1 MYNFSF
7 KVGLSYCAGNWSPFL
22 QENTNSKLQNR
33 LSTKFQHRPLSS
45 DRYTPIGR
53 YSDYRDSIPSSKR
66 SRRKSGKADKR
77 SLEIVDPK
85 IRKSDNVYKNIEE
98 PNYSAFSGLS
108 SFASFNI
115 VGNRN
120 LPQSQFS
127 CRNRAP
133 GYYADIELDCKVSN
147 VVQ

>member
-1 MYNFSF
+1 M
-7 KVGLSYCAGNWSPFL
+7 
-22 QENTNSKLQNR
+22 
-33 LSTKFQHRPLSS
+33 
-45 DRYTPIGR
+45 
-53 YSDYRDSIPSSKR
+53 PSSKR

-77 SLEIVDPK
+77 SLEIIDPK
-85 IRKSDNVYKNIEE
+85 LKKSDNVYKNIEE